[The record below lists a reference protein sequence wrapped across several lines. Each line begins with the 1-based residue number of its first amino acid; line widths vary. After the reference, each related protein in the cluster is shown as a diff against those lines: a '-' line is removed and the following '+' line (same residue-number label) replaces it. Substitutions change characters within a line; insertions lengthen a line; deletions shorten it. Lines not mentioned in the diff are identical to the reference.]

1 MLHIDAV
8 ANGREVEVVVGHSF
22 ELCLPENPTT
32 GFRWVLGSA
41 GKPVCTLLSDQFQ
54 AGGSTPG
61 QGGSHCWQFQVAQV
75 GKGTLTLTYQRPW
88 EQASAAAQTFT
99 LQIRARS

>member
-1 MLHIDAV
+1 MLRIDAA
-8 ANGREVEVVVGHSF
+8 ANGQEVEVGVGHSF

-32 GFRWVLGSA
+32 GFRWVLGST

-54 AGGSTPG
+54 AGGSRPG
-61 QGGSHCWQFQVAQV
+61 QGGSHCWQFQVGQA
-75 GKGTLTLTYQRPW
+75 GKGTLTLTYQRPG

-99 LQIRARS
+99 LQLRARS

>member
-1 MLHIDAV
+1 MLHIDAA
-8 ANGREVEVVVGHSF
+8 ANGREVEVVVGDSF
-22 ELCLPENPTT
+22 ELCLQENPTT
-32 GFRWVLGSA
+32 GFRWVLGST
-41 GKPVCTLLSDQFQ
+41 GKPVCTVLSDQFH

-61 QGGSHCWQFQVAQV
+61 QGGSHCWRFQVGQV
-75 GKGTLTLTYQRPW
+75 GAETLMLTYQRPG